1 MIKGRVIYGN
11 SKKTCGKE
19 SGCKETSGKENR
31 KKEVEK
37 TKISFK
43 LSPTAMQGFF

>member
-11 SKKTCGKE
+11 SKKTCGKK

-31 KKEVEK
+31 KKEVG
-37 TKISFK
+37 KIKNNF
-43 LSPTAMQGFF
+43 LVEALQ